1 MEAIL
6 IELIGIS
13 ITTLLAV
20 AHYGGIRI
28 CKTEH
33 LFVLT
38 LEYLYSKSTMPNRL
52 TSRVIV

>member
-38 LEYLYSKSTMPNRL
+38 L
-52 TSRVIV
+52 VIFILPVRYA